1 MGLVLVDSCGSSLN
15 FTIAVLLRR
24 CMVGESKGE
33 QEGEGKREEGGEK
46 RREFLPSKLISN
58 ICPLLS
64 RYDN

>member
-33 QEGEGKREEGGEK
+33 QKERTEERRGRGEK
-46 RREFLPSKLISN
+46 AGIFTFKTN
-58 ICPLLS
+58 FKHLS
-64 RYDN
+64 FTK

>member
-33 QEGEGKREEGGEK
+33 QKEREERRGRGEK
-46 RREFLPSKLISN
+46 AGIFTFKTN
-58 ICPLLS
+58 FKHLS
-64 RYDN
+64 FTK